1 MRPESL
7 DNLIL
12 KLDVYIDKVVENE
25 WKELESDLSSSRELT
40 LIKQKEE
47 KNLQVLTNAVD
58 EDETMQ
64 QKIIPKINKLLKELS
79 NLLD

>member
-1 MRPESL
+1 M

-12 KLDVYIDKVVENE
+12 KLDEYIDELVENE
-25 WKELESDLSSSRELT
+25 WEEIESELSSSKQLI
-40 LIKQKEE
+40 LIKEKEE

-58 EDETMQ
+58 EDEIMR
-64 QKIIPKINKLLKELS
+64 QKIIPKINKLIQELS

>member
-1 MRPESL
+1 LRPESL